1 MRRFAFALAMLA
13 GCAED
18 PPPQVTA
25 PAPGAV
31 TGTSSPPPPATPAGP
46 SADGPTPATAAPEPA
61 PSPVPAGGWSA
72 ATIGSLVPVSP
83 TREGATPAPL
93 APSPAIETTLTRL
106 EAVVRRHGADPL
118 NPWAIGHG
126 LIAMGPEFELSNGQP
141 AVDWLFSEYAVE
153 LTAEGVTTVQF
164 PRKKG
169 DIRVEPHKQLMLKAM
184 AEAGVR
190 PDRAV
195 TVQGKPHTVADLY
208 RGAVL
213 ASWLVPARNHSSFAS
228 PNDMPWA
235 VQALSAWAPPGP
247 MTWTAIDGTP
257 MALDDLATFTTSVL
271 VAESQT
277 LFAAME
283 AGAQMQKRKQGVF
296 AYTCGGAHLLQG
308 SAYAVA
314 RGRSTDLAHKAI
326 QGQIPLLYWRLPQ
339 ELRVYDEATSRAPQ
353 HAQVMLVQ
361 RLKFLGHWLE
371 SAHKLAILG
380 FYAPT
385 EEQQRQMGGAAQQ
398 LALTVEAL
406 EQQGV
411 FGAMDRLRTE
421 DEQLYLDVI
430 GDSAHALHALRIARG
445 EHTIA
450 W

>member
-1 MRRFAFALAMLA
+1 MKPAVLALTMLLLSCGEDTPSTEAPPSPSA
-13 GCAED
+13 GAAG
-18 PPPQVTA
+18 PAAPAQTTPSASGSSTPVVPA
-25 PAPGAV
+25 PAPG
-31 TGTSSPPPPATPAGP
+31 
-46 SADGPTPATAAPEPA
+46 
-61 PSPVPAGGWSA
+61 PVPTAGWSA
-72 ATIGSLVPVSP
+72 ATMDTLAPMAP
-83 TREGATPAPL
+83 TRVGRSPAPL
-93 APSPAIETTLTRL
+93 PSSAAIETTITRL
-106 EAVVRRHGADPL
+106 EGVVKKHGADPL

-126 LIAMGPEFELSNGQP
+126 LIAMGPDFELSNGQP

-169 DIRVEPHKQLMLKAM
+169 EIRVEPHKQLMLKAM
-184 AEAGVR
+184 TEAGVR

-195 TVQGKPHTVADLY
+195 TVQGRPHTVADLY

-213 ASWLVPARNHSSFAS
+213 ASWLVPATNHSSFSS

-235 VQALSAWAPPGP
+235 VQALSAWAPPGAF
-247 MTWTAIDGTP
+247 TWTAIDGTP
-257 MALDDLATFTTSVL
+257 MTLDDLATFTTSVL

-277 LFAAME
+277 LFQAME

-296 AYTCGGAHLLQG
+296 AYTCGGSHLLQG

-339 ELRVYDEATSRAPQ
+339 ELRVYDEASSRAPQ
-353 HAQVMLVQ
+353 HAQVLLVQ

-371 SAHKLAILG
+371 TAHKLAILG

-385 EEQQRQMGGAAQQ
+385 AEQKKQMSGAAQQ

-411 FGAMDRLRTE
+411 YGAMDRLRTE
-421 DEQLYLDVI
+421 EPQLYLDVI

-445 EHTIA
+445 EHGIA

>member
-1 MRRFAFALAMLA
+1 MKRAALALA
-13 GCAED
+13 LLLGGCGED
-18 PPPQVTA
+18 APATPEAQPGAVPAAPSAAAPPAQSTPIVPA
-25 PAPGAV
+25 PAPG
-31 TGTSSPPPPATPAGP
+31 
-46 SADGPTPATAAPEPA
+46 PA
-61 PSPVPAGGWSA
+61 PTAGWSA
-72 ATIGSLVPVSP
+72 ATMDALVPV
-83 TREGATPAPL
+83 
-93 APSPAIETTLTRL
+93 APSRVDKTPTPLPASSAIDTTIKRL
-106 EAVVRRHGADPL
+106 ESVVTKHGADPQ

-126 LIAMGPEFELSNGQP
+126 LIAMGPEFMLSNGQP

-184 AEAGVR
+184 TEAGVR

-195 TVQGKPHTVADLY
+195 TVQGKAHTVADLY

-213 ASWLVPARNHSSFAS
+213 ATWLVPARNHSSFSS

-235 VQALSAWAPPGP
+235 VQALSTWAPPGAF
-247 MTWTAIDGTP
+247 TWTAIDGTP

-277 LFAAME
+277 LFQAME

-296 AYTCGGAHLLQG
+296 AYTCGGSHLLQG

-314 RGRSTDLAHKAI
+314 RGRSTELAHKAI

-353 HAQVMLVQ
+353 HAQVLLVQ

-371 SAHKLAILG
+371 TAHKLAILG

-385 EEQQRQMGGAAQQ
+385 EEQKKQMSGAAQQ

-411 FGAMDRLRTE
+411 YGAMERLRTE
-421 DEQLYLDVI
+421 EPQLYLDVI

-445 EHTIA
+445 EHGIA